1 MRRESQRRRS
11 TYRRANAAPRRT
23 LRNRRRPNYAL
34 FFCVFALVSSLA
46 AGIAYV
52 FTTPSLHISKV
63 GVKGVHLANASEIDK
78 AASRAIG
85 QNILL
90 LRTGPIIRSVSRQS
104 EIRLVK
110 MGRRF
115 PDKMWLRVWERK
127 ADAVLVTEKGC
138 YLTQSDGFVFHQV
151 PQPIKGV
158 PTVHVVGNHR
168 LKVGEMAAS
177 PSVKCA
183 LDVLRIAHR
192 KAIKLDEISVDPRGD
207 ICLNMGSD
215 FCVKLG
221 QPDDIARK
229 MSLLRNALANR
240 PSIVRDG
247 AYIDLSC
254 PSAPVWKP
262 KVASLTAS

>member
-1 MRRESQRRRS
+1 MRSESQRKRPARRRVNAGP
-11 TYRRANAAPRRT
+11 RRAR
-23 LRNRRRPNYAL
+23 RNRRRPNYLL
-34 FFCVFALVSSLA
+34 FFCVFVLFSAITAGVS
-46 AGIAYV
+46 YV
-52 FTTPSLHISKV
+52 FTTPKLHISKV
-63 GVKGVHLANASEIDK
+63 DVKGVHLADAGIINK
-78 AASRAIG
+78 AAHRAIG
-85 QNILL
+85 RNILL
-90 LRTGPIIRSVSRQS
+90 LRTRPIIRNVSSLS

-115 PDKMWLRVWERK
+115 PDKVWLRVWERTTAAALITK
-127 ADAVLVTEKGC
+127 NGC
-138 YLTQSDGFVFHQV
+138 FLTDSDGFVFHKV
-151 PQPIKGV
+151 SKPPSGV
-158 PTVHVVGNHR
+158 PTVQVVGER
-168 LKVGEMAAS
+168 ELRVGKMAGS

-183 LDVLRIAHR
+183 IDVLRIAR
-192 KAIKLDEISVDPRGD
+192 LKAIKLNEISVDPRGD
-207 ICLNMGSD
+207 ICLNMDSD

-229 MSLLRNALANR
+229 MSLLRNALVNR